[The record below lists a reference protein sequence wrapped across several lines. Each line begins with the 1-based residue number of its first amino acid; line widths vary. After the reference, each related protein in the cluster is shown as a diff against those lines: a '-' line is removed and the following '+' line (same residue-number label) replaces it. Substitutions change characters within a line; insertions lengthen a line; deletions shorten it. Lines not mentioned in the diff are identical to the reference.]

1 MKNTIMAAL
10 AVISVAS
17 MTGAC
22 TQLQASGAEQIE
34 NQALAVIPVTFVTE
48 EDDLV
53 FTMELAKSDREQ
65 AIGLMNRTE
74 LGERSGMVFPF
85 SPPRPASFWMKNTLI
100 PLDLIFVDSDNRIV
114 RIAHN
119 AQPHDLTPI
128 SSGVPVA
135 AVIEIQGG
143 LAQKLR
149 IEEGHTVKYD
159 AGI

>member
-1 MKNTIMAAL
+1 MKKTIAAAL
-10 AVISVAS
+10 AALLMAVVTS
-17 MTGAC
+17 AC
-22 TQLQASGAEQIE
+22 IPLQASDAEQIQ
-34 NQALAVIPVTFVTE
+34 NPNLALIPVTFVTE

-53 FTMELAKSDREQ
+53 FTMELAKSEREQ
-65 AIGLMNRTE
+65 AIGLMNRNE
-74 LGERSGMVFPF
+74 LGETSGMVFPF
-85 SPPRPASFWMKNTLI
+85 NPPRQASFWMKNTLI
-100 PLDLIFVDSDNRIV
+100 PLDLIFVDEQDRIV

-149 IEEGHTVKYD
+149 IEEGHIVKYD
-159 AGI
+159 VGA

>member
-1 MKNTIMAAL
+1 MKNKIIAAL
-10 AVISVAS
+10 AVISMAG

-22 TQLQASGAEQIE
+22 AQLQASDVEQVQ
-34 NQALAVIPVTFVTE
+34 NQDLAIIPVTFVTE
-48 EDDLV
+48 EDDLT
-53 FTMELAKSDREQ
+53 FTMELAKSEREQ

-85 SPPRPASFWMKNTLI
+85 SPPRQASFWMKNTLI
-100 PLDLIFVDSDNRIV
+100 PLDLIFVDTQDRIV

-143 LAQKLR
+143 LSQKLG
-149 IEEGHTVKYD
+149 ITEGSTVKYD
-159 AGI
+159 VGN